1 MPSAALSSVPS
12 PSRIRWVALRLSK
25 QYHGRPRRQERQ
37 APQGARQAMI
47 T

>member
-1 MPSAALSSVPS
+1 MPIAAFSGVPSARV
-12 PSRIRWVALRLSK
+12 IGWEALRLEK

-37 APQGARQAMI
+37 PPQGERQAMI